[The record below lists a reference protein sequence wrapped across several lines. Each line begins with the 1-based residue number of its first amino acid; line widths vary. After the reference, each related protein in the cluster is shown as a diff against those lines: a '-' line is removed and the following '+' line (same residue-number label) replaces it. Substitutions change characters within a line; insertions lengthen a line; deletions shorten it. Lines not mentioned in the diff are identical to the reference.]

1 MQKYDKKQI
10 KLANRKRIFCSGLF
24 YLLMLICAE
33 IAGGYFF
40 QQPEKNYIAIFLMAI
55 VLMFLTF
62 LLIYSS
68 GRYCGR
74 TAQFLASQL
83 QGILDNAPLA
93 IIITDKND
101 REQLSNINQDYIV
114 KSNQKIMKQAELLQ
128 CFKQKKI
135 RERLHN
141 IDQQIL
147 ANGKAMETEIFFESD
162 GESIYWQF
170 NKFPLESNSKGET
183 TLICTFIR
191 DVSER
196 RAIEISLKENEDT
209 FRRLFENSSD
219 AILLLKD
226 GVFVECNNATLQQL
240 GNIPKEHFIGKSPA
254 AVSPEFQP
262 DGQLSIDSAAVKI
275 ADAFR
280 NGYNRF
286 EWQHTKMDGSPFYA
300 DVSLTPIVIKGE
312 TMLHVT
318 WRDITIHKQA
328 EIEKDKLQMQLQQSQ
343 KMESIGRLA
352 GGVAHDFNNML
363 SVIIGFADLAAKK
376 ISPADPVWQYMQEIL
391 KAGKRSVDL
400 TRQLLA
406 FARKQEICPVVININ
421 DSIGGMLKMLQRL
434 IGENINLVWNPGY
447 NLKPVK
453 MDPSQ
458 LDQILANLAVNARD
472 AINDS
477 GKILIETA
485 IALLDEE
492 YCKINPGF
500 QKGEFV
506 VISIC
511 DNGCGMDKDT
521 KNHLFEPF
529 FTTKAI
535 GKGTGLGLATV
546 YGIVDQNKGF
556 IKVYSEIGIGTTF
569 HIYLPCDLTAEE
581 QIVLN
586 TVASESSLPFG
597 DETILLVED
606 EPSVLFF
613 TKQILEDLG
622 YHVLGTDKPSEA
634 IKTAHEYAGSIDL
647 LLSDII
653 MPIMNGKEL
662 SVKIN
667 HIRPKIKKLFMSGY
681 TANVISQHGII
692 ADDLQFILKP
702 FSINELAQ
710 KIRSVLD
717 K

>member
-1 MQKYDKKQI
+1 LQDYDQKELKKAQTRQ
-10 KLANRKRIFCSGLF
+10 KLCSGLVI
-24 YLLMLICAE
+24 LLMLLCAE
-33 IAGGYFF
+33 VAGGYLFL
-40 QQPEKNYIAIFLMAI
+40 QPERNYSAIFLLAI
-55 VLMFLTF
+55 VLTLLTIV
-62 LLIYSS
+62 LIYAT
-68 GRYCGR
+68 GRFCGK
-74 TAQFLASQL
+74 TAHFLASQL
-83 QGILDNAPLA
+83 QGILDNAPLG
-93 IIITDKND
+93 IIITDASG
-101 REQLSNINQDYIV
+101 RQQLSNINPKQSAQ
-114 KSNQKIMKQAELLQ
+114 SNPKNRRQAELMQ
-128 CFKQKKI
+128 CLKQKKTQDK
-135 RERLHN
+135 LHKM
-141 IDQQIL
+141 DQQL
-147 ANGKAMETEIFFESD
+147 LSSGKALESEILFEFD
-162 GESIYWQF
+162 GETICWQI
-170 NKFPLESNSKGET
+170 NKFSLDFNGKGET
-183 TLICTFIR
+183 TQMCTFIR
-191 DVSER
+191 DISER
-196 RAIEISLKENEDT
+196 LATEISLKENEDT

-226 GVFVECNNATLQQL
+226 GVFVECNNATLKQL
-240 GNIPKEHFIGKSPA
+240 GNIPKDRFVGKSPA
-254 AVSPEFQP
+254 AISPEFQP
-262 DGQLSIDSAAVKI
+262 DGQRSIDSAAVKI

-286 EWQHTKMDGSPFYA
+286 EWQHTKLDGSPFYV
-300 DVSLTPIVIKGE
+300 DISLTPIVIRGE

-391 KAGKRSVDL
+391 KAGQRSVDL

-447 NLKPVK
+447 NLKTVK

-458 LDQILANLAVNARD
+458 LDQILANLSVNARD

-492 YCKINPGF
+492 YCKVNPGF

-511 DNGCGMDKDT
+511 DNGCGMDNDT

-581 QIVLN
+581 QILLD